1 MERFFNNPISKL
13 TCWYLVIVLTAIFTL
28 PSYAYSS
35 SISSAPQQLLI
46 PDSEYMNGLRI
57 DFEEDFILEDP
68 ATSGLSVDVI
78 LVSFNDLSVD
88 ESQILVASSSDDPVV
103 IEVEEPYQEK
113 VLTMQQLDRRTK
125 RGSKKYKWRTLIL
138 IVLGAAIISANRD
151 NLTVPYGIV
160 VLPFYLLDLL
170 EDH

>member
-1 MERFFNNPISKL
+1 MGRFLINPISRL
-13 TCWYLVIVLTAIFTL
+13 TCWYLVIVLTGLFAL
-28 PSYAYSS
+28 PSSAYSS
-35 SISSAPQQLLI
+35 FTSSPSQQLLI
-46 PDSEYMNGLRI
+46 PDSEYMSGLRI
-57 DFEEDFILEDP
+57 DFEEVFILEDP
-68 ATSGLSVDVI
+68 ATSSLSVDVI

-138 IVLGAAIISANRD
+138 IVLGAAIIYGNRD

-160 VLPFYLLDLL
+160 ALPFYLLTLSN
-170 EDH
+170 E